1 MARGGHHGGGFHS
14 GGHHSGGGHFGGGH
28 FGGGGHYSG
37 GHYSGG
43 HYSGGSGSGGGFSA
57 GGSGCA
63 VVIICIIFYGLNII
77 GNFLSAL
84 TDGDIP
90 GLNLINLIIFIVA
103 GFLFIPSF
111 MQADRTIALV
121 DLRESGS
128 SSSFVTSDT
137 YTGERKGSQK
147 TWAGINDKSYRIT
160 FAGKEEGLK
169 NCTEVLQTMKGTPR
183 IIWIRPL
190 TWVIIFIVICFV
202 NSFYYESIIP
212 IFENMIMSDFAFAFF
227 DELTFYLPSV
237 LALGCPILSLV
248 FVKVRDNILYECA
261 ARLASEIDTE
271 EKKNETESFIKAELS
286 KKWYHVIC
294 PNCGA
299 KASASLKT
307 CINCGSS
314 LEVMEGDKNLNS
326 IRRISENGSTPGA
339 DNYLNRDWEAKDADE

>member
-14 GGHHSGGGHFGGGH
+14 GGHHSGGGH

-63 VVIICIIFYGLNII
+63 VVIICIFFYGLNII

-137 YTGERKGSQK
+137 YTGERKGSQ
-147 TWAGINDKSYRIT
+147 NQS
-160 FAGKEEGLK
+160 
-169 NCTEVLQTMKGTPR
+169 
-183 IIWIRPL
+183 
-190 TWVIIFIVICFV
+190 
-202 NSFYYESIIP
+202 
-212 IFENMIMSDFAFAFF
+212 
-227 DELTFYLPSV
+227 
-237 LALGCPILSLV
+237 
-248 FVKVRDNILYECA
+248 
-261 ARLASEIDTE
+261 
-271 EKKNETESFIKAELS
+271 
-286 KKWYHVIC
+286 H
-294 PNCGA
+294 
-299 KASASLKT
+299 
-307 CINCGSS
+307 
-314 LEVMEGDKNLNS
+314 
-326 IRRISENGSTPGA
+326 
-339 DNYLNRDWEAKDADE
+339 